1 MPKKT
6 KLKRSEATTLKALD
20 AHPEAVLRSIP
31 QGFVMIRLHS
41 EIKQVL
47 DELKATRRIGD
58 AIDTLQKRPE
68 YANLQADIV
77 AVLRGEEPG
86 QEQPEAPEADN
97 DLGPAEPERG
107 IFGRLFG

>member
-1 MPKKT
+1 MKKT
-6 KLKRSEATTLKALD
+6 KLKRSEATTLKAID
-20 AHPEAVLRSIP
+20 AHPEAVLGAIP
-31 QGFVMIRLHS
+31 QGFVLIRLHS

-77 AVLRGEEPG
+77 AVLRGDEPAA
-86 QEQPEAPEADN
+86 ELPEAPELVD
-97 DLGPAEPERG
+97 DSEPEEKVGLLRRM
-107 IFGRLFG
+107 FG